1 MPPKTLSRLGVTL
14 LFLALA
20 LYFSAGQWLNSRIF
34 VPLDYR
40 VTLDAR
46 HLQSPPFQVNLNETY
61 FASLELDYSADDWN
75 QDNLCNYKTILD
87 PQWRIYRLVSTAG
100 EPRKLWVTS
109 AEDTRQIYYWSGFRL
124 PRGKYQLEWDTPVA
138 ASCLNGRHPRLLV
151 STNSWG
157 YRQAIDVA
165 QLISIFM
172 GGTGLALI
180 VLATLRAAR
189 HALPLAV
196 APRMFPDMALRNFI
210 PLTKHTPLLPIHAL
224 PHWGIFGGAILWVL
238 IIIFMMFG
246 PQTPHGLLVSLS
258 SRKVTSLA
266 GPAQE
271 TLGVYVDPKG
281 RFFVNGEEVER
292 KGLHTKLLDHLSRS
306 TSWTVYFEA
315 DSDSLYMDTV
325 YAIDTIQGC
334 GAKFIWIT
342 PKMREEWKH
351 REPAPHNI
359 P

>member
-1 MPPKTLSRLGVTL
+1 MSPKTLSRLGVTL

-75 QDNLCNYKTILD
+75 QDNRCNDKTILD
-87 PQWRIYRLVSTAG
+87 PQWRIYRLVSSAG

-109 AEDTRQIYYWSGFRL
+109 AVDTRQIYYWSGFRL
-124 PRGKYQLEWDTPVA
+124 PRGKYELEWDIPVA
-138 ASCLNGRHPRLLV
+138 ASCLNGRHPHLLV

-157 YRQAIDVA
+157 YRQAVAAA
-165 QLISIFM
+165 QLICIFI

-180 VLATLRAAR
+180 VLATTRAAR
-189 HALPLAV
+189 HAFPRA
-196 APRMFPDMALRNFI
+196 APRMFPEMVLRNFI
-210 PLTKHTPLLPIHAL
+210 PLTKHSPLTPIQAL
-224 PHWGIFGGAILWVL
+224 PHWGIFGGAILWIL
-238 IIIFMMFG
+238 IIIFMMFS
-246 PQTPHGLLVSLS
+246 PQTPYGLFVSLS
-258 SRKVTSLA
+258 SRKVTAWAS
-266 GPAQE
+266 PAQE

-281 RFFVNGEEVER
+281 RFFVNRIEVER
-292 KGLHTKLLDHLSRS
+292 KGLHTKLLEHLSRS

-315 DSDSLYMDTV
+315 DSDSLYVDTV
-325 YAIDTIQGC
+325 YAIETIQGC

-342 PKMREEWKH
+342 PKMREEWKSQE
-351 REPAPHNI
+351 RSLKRI